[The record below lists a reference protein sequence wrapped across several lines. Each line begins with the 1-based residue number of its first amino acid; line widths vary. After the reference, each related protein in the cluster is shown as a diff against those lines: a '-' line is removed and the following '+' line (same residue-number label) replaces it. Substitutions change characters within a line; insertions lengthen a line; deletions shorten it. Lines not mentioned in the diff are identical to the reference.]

1 MLHFRPSNLR
11 LPIDPIWPSVD
22 VKTPN
27 TVFSERPPLRTLIV
41 AIDHEIADQATDD
54 LDDELGL
61 LVGLLSHDFIT
72 TLLYADAGP
81 PAGTPRHTSPIGDS
95 VPGWLVVDAPSD
107 DGFSYPVVRSDGQHI
122 MQSAF
127 LGDHVRAAESDATNP
142 AYAEG
147 TPEQAAQ
154 RRRADAIAIRA
165 AFAAGADLFITSR
178 PYLHAVTWDLSSGV
192 LVAGPEDALAVVAL
206 YLRTQG
212 VFDTY
217 RSLDGHAV
225 SSVNR
230 GLFYWIATRSLLP
243 AGWRWFAACRQ
254 HAGDDT
260 SLAYL
265 SQSAFTRVQ
274 RALEARDA
282 VHRALNQPQHN
293 DTAELALSN
302 LDVVLITLMGGLD
315 VSARIAHLTLQLPA
329 NRTFSAGWQNPTW
342 LEAAVAAE
350 PALAE
355 VFAPEGW
362 NTTVVRV
369 LGRLRN
375 AVHAAAPAPLSVST
389 PGVGRQATM
398 VSFPHTDGEQ
408 LAGWMDR
415 LGGRD
420 AWGMTSVLSGRY
432 HADPSALLEQLF
444 PAAVAVIDRT
454 MAATPVERLPG
465 VHLTTE
471 HCEPSKREEFAPWQR
486 ASIVRQLA
494 LGPPP
499 PHTLL

>member
-1 MLHFRPSNLR
+1 M
-11 LPIDPIWPSVD
+11 
-22 VKTPN
+22 TP
-27 TVFSERPPLRTLIV
+27 
-41 AIDHEIADQATDD
+41 A
-54 LDDELGL
+54 
-61 LVGLLSHDFIT
+61 
-72 TLLYADAGP
+72 
-81 PAGTPRHTSPIGDS
+81 SPI
-95 VPGWLVVDAPSD
+95 
-107 DGFSYPVVRSDGQHI
+107 
-122 MQSAF
+122 
-127 LGDHVRAAESDATNP
+127 
-142 AYAEG
+142 
-147 TPEQAAQ
+147 
-154 RRRADAIAIRA
+154 
-165 AFAAGADLFITSR
+165 
-178 PYLHAVTWDLSSGV
+178 
-192 LVAGPEDALAVVAL
+192 
-206 YLRTQG
+206 
-212 VFDTY
+212 
-217 RSLDGHAV
+217 
-225 SSVNR
+225 
-230 GLFYWIATRSLLP
+230 
-243 AGWRWFAACRQ
+243 
-254 HAGDDT
+254 
-260 SLAYL
+260 
-265 SQSAFTRVQ
+265 SQSACTRVQ

-342 LEAAVAAE
+342 LEAAIAAE

-369 LGRLRN
+369 LVRLRN
-375 AVHAAAPAPLSVST
+375 AVHAAAPAPLGVST
-389 PGVGRQATM
+389 HGVGRQATM

-454 MAATPVERLPG
+454 MAATPVERLSG
-465 VHLTTE
+465 VHLTAE
-471 HCEPSKREEFAPWQR
+471 HCEPSKREEFAQWQR